1 MGLKEIQNVIIKE
14 AQAEA
19 DRLAGE
25 TRKEA
30 ALIVSEARKKAEED
44 EKRSAGELALD
55 LEALEKREL
64 ASTEFAAR
72 KRVMRRK
79 KELLDEFFSSCMK
92 DLAALPAEER
102 KRHVRTLVGRAM
114 KEFQVT
120 TVYTSKK
127 DAVSIPGVNCLPA
140 DILGGAIIE
149 NSDGTQR
156 IDLSYAALL
165 GEIRT
170 GLLARIAGELFGGR
184 DV

>member
-1 MGLKEIQNVIIKE
+1 MGLKEIRNVIVKE
-14 AQAEA
+14 ARQEA
-19 DRLAGE
+19 DRLLGE
-25 TRKEA
+25 ARKEA
-30 ALIVSEARKKAEED
+30 SRTVSETRAKVEE
-44 EKRSAGELALD
+44 EERRSAGDLALD
-55 LEALEKREL
+55 LEALERREI
-64 ASTEFAAR
+64 ASTEFSAR

-92 DLAALPAEER
+92 DLAGLPADER
-102 KRHVRTLVGRAM
+102 RLHVRTLVGRAM
-114 KEFQVT
+114 EEFHVT

-140 DILGGAIIE
+140 DIGGGAIIE

-165 GEIRT
+165 SEIRSAH
-170 GLLARIAGELFGGR
+170 LARIAGELFGGR